1 MIFPFKLLFLYFHE
15 EGFYC
20 NVLKLGV
27 SLIIWSHYVTLS
39 SQSGRF
45 SSRLMSNP
53 IPWWRL
59 FNVLSHLNKC
69 RSLMICFSGS
79 FSSRSQ
85 WNSLRRLHWW
95 CNYLHLGLLLERP
108 DDIPTHSKWVYS
120 NGKYRT
126 KDVKFLVLPTLL
138 K

>member
-1 MIFPFKLLFLYFHE
+1 MIFPFKLLFLYSHE
-15 EGFYC
+15 GGFYC

-27 SLIIWSHYVTLS
+27 SLIIWSHCVTLS

-59 FNVLSHLNKC
+59 FNVLSHLNRC

-85 WNSLRRLHWW
+85 WIPWEDYIDDAITYTWVNCW
-95 CNYLHLGLLLERP
+95 NAQMTYLLIL
-108 DDIPTHSKWVYS
+108 
-120 NGKYRT
+120 NGCTVMANTGRKMWN
-126 KDVKFLVLPTLL
+126 F
-138 K
+138 